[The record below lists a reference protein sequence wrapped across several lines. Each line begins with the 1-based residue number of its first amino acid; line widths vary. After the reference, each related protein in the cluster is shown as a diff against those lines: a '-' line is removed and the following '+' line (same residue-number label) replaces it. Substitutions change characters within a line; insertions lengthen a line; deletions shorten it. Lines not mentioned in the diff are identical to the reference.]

1 MRRKRDTF
9 MHDMGRIHLDKR
21 KRRSQREHERL
32 LDEDKSVWQET
43 WEDWHDGVEFRSQ
56 ELGALGKE
64 VVRGVANEAR
74 KVGKGI
80 LKEGADLAL
89 DLLVSAATLGLA
101 EQPSII
107 TRGNGRHR
115 RRRS

>member
-1 MRRKRDTF
+1 MRRKRDKF
-9 MHDMGRIHLDKR
+9 MHDMGRIHHARQRR
-21 KRRSQREHERL
+21 KAPREHDRL

-56 ELGALGKE
+56 EFGALGTE

-80 LKEGADLAL
+80 LKEGVDLAL
-89 DLLVSAATLGLA
+89 DFLVSAATLGLA
-101 EQPSII
+101 EQPSVV
-107 TRGNGRHR
+107 TKRRSRWR
-115 RRRS
+115 RRGR